1 VSLKQSGG
9 ELTYSMSAQNKGEVI
24 LTFFYFRYIYI
35 IKNSNMKSKL
45 FLEEGEIS
53 RILNMHKKA
62 IQEQINVNGDEVENN
77 QVQMD
82 EELYEENTQNNS
94 ESFTLPFYYELEPKN
109 KLDDYELKLMKGLT
123 FKKSTYGMLKAVG
136 AYQYS
141 DSITGAV
148 SDIDMND
155 IPMGVKTLNKNTFK
169 GTVSYNCTTG
179 KFKSNYDSDEFFD
192 EDGKLVPFLVKLCQ
206 NKEIKPPVGNGGGGN
221 VTTKSKCPKI
231 EKSFLDK
238 GYVMITQKR
247 YQELA
252 NDKTRVRK
260 YAWCPISKTNLF
272 FGKVIQGTPE
282 KDGWS
287 KDTRGN
293 GRGDGRGNG
302 SGGGSVSFDYD
313 SVIKAI
319 NDKCPGGGGGNANL
333 DIDIDGEKVVP
344 TPKMPTDVF
353 NTL

>member
-1 VSLKQSGG
+1 
-9 ELTYSMSAQNKGEVI
+9 
-24 LTFFYFRYIYI
+24 
-35 IKNSNMKSKL
+35 MKSKL

-82 EELYEENTQNNS
+82 EELSEN
-94 ESFTLPFYYELEPKN
+94 P
-109 KLDDYELKLMKGLT
+109 ELKTELTEDMKSYTVKSEVSFENAQKFANPQLT
-123 FKKSTYGMLKAVG
+123 IYKG
-136 AYQYS
+136 A
-141 DSITGAV
+141 
-148 SDIDMND
+148 
-155 IPMGVKTLNKNTFK
+155 
-169 GTVSYNCTTG
+169 
-179 KFKSNYDSDEFFD
+179 KF
-192 EDGKLVPFLVKLCQ
+192 V
-206 NKEIKPPVGNGGGGN
+206 PVGNGKLVATTSFNFKNDFGSVTEDPDSSAGVEDNYIDYFTFKGKVIYYCVVGKFKVPSKTTEYEYYAEDGSSPEVVKQLNKLCNESN
-221 VTTKSKCPKI
+221 VQTPTNNNKVNTVTKSKCPKI

-272 FGKVIQGTPE
+272 FGKVIQGQGTPE
-282 KDGWS
+282 KGGFPGS
-287 KDTRGN
+287 GN
-293 GRGDGRGNG
+293 VGRGNVGGG
-302 SGGGSVSFDYD
+302 SGGGGSVSFDYD
-313 SVIKAI
+313 SVIKSI